1 MRVRGFKDHRKLT
14 MVGVRFE
21 HGHCSLGGQ
30 EVLFRRSREGL
41 GSLLLEATRCL
52 GAGFTVPVLCR
63 WGKIGVQTSPRGNTE
78 SGRCQTERVRALTKE
93 QRSSIPESSREDR
106 PFGFLETRGV
116 LECLRRPRTVEECP
130 WERLVGS

>member
-1 MRVRGFKDHRKLT
+1 MRGFKGYRKLT

-30 EVLFRRSREGL
+30 EVLFRRSREVL
-41 GSLLLEATRCL
+41 GSPLLEATRCL
-52 GAGFTVPVLCR
+52 GAGFTVSVLYCR
-63 WGKIGVQTSPRGNTE
+63 GKIWVQTSLRGNTE
-78 SGRCQTERVRALTKE
+78 FGRCQTERVRALTKE

-116 LECLRRPRTVEECP
+116 LEC
-130 WERLVGS
+130 